1 MLVIHPFSFRHYF
14 SSPVILNASSPS
26 LSITPL
32 PLILNHSNVRVVPS
46 AVAHIQIANSE
57 SFIHHSVFTVIHN
70 TPTIRFVL
78 KHIAFPSLSIVIQI
92 QHLIVLNSTH
102 LLSIHSQQSVG
113 RSIDFN
119 HSIQR
124 QLHYNRRE
132 LLNQSFMAP
141 AQSISYAIPD
151 ENPSHPSSVSIHN
164 TLGTSASSPTEPT
177 LHSLLHTPSQM
188 NTIHHSYLITLTFIN
203 SFTLHLSS
211 TSHILHA
218 KTKTLINEVNECF

>member
-57 SFIHHSVFTVIHN
+57 SFIHYSVFTVIHN

-141 AQSISYAIPD
+141 AQSILMQYQMRILHILLQYPFTILLVLQHLHQRNQHFIP
-151 ENPSHPSSVSIHN
+151 
-164 TLGTSASSPTEPT
+164 
-177 LHSLLHTPSQM
+177 
-188 NTIHHSYLITLTFIN
+188 
-203 SFTLHLSS
+203 SFTLPH
-211 TSHILHA
+211 
-218 KTKTLINEVNECF
+218 K